1 MPKYKVEYSDSVVV
15 EANSEQ
21 EAIHEA
27 WQQMFCDGPKDYC
40 FYANEGD
47 DDDEDEDE
55 NTKTLPEKNED
66 EDDDEVPEHIL
77 ALAADLKSEV
87 EEEIGDGLPWM
98 DNCWNNHSFSYELTR
113 RPAGI
118 KEESCEVNY
127 TAKTYQELLKYED
140 LNSEEDDDGDDYDF
154 EGEDD

>member
-47 DDDEDEDE
+47 DDDFDIDED
-55 NTKTLPEKNED
+55 
-66 EDDDEVPEHIL
+66 
-77 ALAADLKSEV
+77 
-87 EEEIGDGLPWM
+87 
-98 DNCWNNHSFSYELTR
+98 
-113 RPAGI
+113 
-118 KEESCEVNY
+118 
-127 TAKTYQELLKYED
+127 
-140 LNSEEDDDGDDYDF
+140 EEDDDTEVVVLEHGKIYECSYFDEGMNGCSIRLKAVTRKGELVLKELDCNKVHKKTEFYYIELSDDQSPDYHRTYTQI
-154 EGEDD
+154 DD